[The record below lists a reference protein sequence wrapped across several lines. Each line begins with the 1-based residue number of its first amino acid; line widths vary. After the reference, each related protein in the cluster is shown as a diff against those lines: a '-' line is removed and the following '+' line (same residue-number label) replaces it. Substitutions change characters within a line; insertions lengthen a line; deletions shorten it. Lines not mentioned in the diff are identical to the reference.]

1 MRDMLAH
8 VLLSSKRPLRGLR
21 EEAILT
27 RDAVFT
33 QRNRQEERKGERIKN
48 TEARSKGENQ
58 GWKEKAGDGR
68 GGWEL
73 GGRDRKKK
81 GSNIMY

>member
-1 MRDMLAH
+1 MLAH
-8 VLLSSKRPLRGLR
+8 VLLGSKRPLRGLR

-48 TEARSKGENQ
+48 TEARSKGKNQ

-68 GGWEL
+68 GGGGNWEA
-73 GGRDRKKK
+73 GIEKKK
-81 GSNIMY
+81 GSNIIY

>member
-8 VLLSSKRPLRGLR
+8 VMLSSKRPLRGLR

-27 RDAVFT
+27 RDTVFT

-68 GGWEL
+68 GGGGL
-73 GGRDRKKK
+73 GGGDRKKK
-81 GSNIMY
+81 GSNIIY